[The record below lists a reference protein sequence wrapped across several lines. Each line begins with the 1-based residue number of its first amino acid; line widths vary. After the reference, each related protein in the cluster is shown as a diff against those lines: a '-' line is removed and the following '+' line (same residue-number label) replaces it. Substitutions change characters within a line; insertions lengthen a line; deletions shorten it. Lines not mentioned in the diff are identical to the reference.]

1 MQPTQT
7 GLYLLVF
14 RHSSGPK
21 ADTSPLRAG
30 HHRTVQSAHQSG
42 SACTEARY
50 RASLRHR
57 TKCGPPDRVSN
68 TVDEG
73 IDIGIRVKFM
83 CDRRCVAR
91 QACAD
96 MGLPIVA
103 APRLVKKVSIPDDI
117 DSKAILP
124 VTVALDINTDSL

>member
-1 MQPTQT
+1 
-7 GLYLLVF
+7 
-14 RHSSGPK
+14 
-21 ADTSPLRAG
+21 
-30 HHRTVQSAHQSG
+30 
-42 SACTEARY
+42 
-50 RASLRHR
+50 
-57 TKCGPPDRVSN
+57 
-68 TVDEG
+68 
-73 IDIGIRVKFM
+73 M